1 MTQLE
6 PKDGEAPVRLLTKI
20 ALLGTILAADLLFFF
35 VLPTYFR
42 ETFDAVFQ
50 MTPWPDDAE
59 KTFAIFSG
67 LAIAVLSSSVI
78 VHILA
83 QRLRKIVTIR
93 GEENDGERGS

>member
-1 MTQLE
+1 M
-6 PKDGEAPVRLLTKI
+6 RLLTKI
-20 ALLGTILAADLLFFF
+20 ALLGAILAADLLFFF
-35 VLPTYFR
+35 VLPTYFP

-93 GEENDGERGS
+93 G

>member
-20 ALLGTILAADLLFFF
+20 ALLGAILAADLLFFF
-35 VLPTYFR
+35 VLPTYFP
-42 ETFDAVFQ
+42 ETFDTVFQ

-83 QRLRKIVTIR
+83 QRLRKIVTIK
-93 GEENDGERGS
+93 G

>member
-1 MTQLE
+1 
-6 PKDGEAPVRLLTKI
+6 VRLLTKI
-20 ALLGTILAADLLFFF
+20 ALLGAILAADLLFFF
-35 VLPTYFR
+35 VLPTYFP
-42 ETFDAVFQ
+42 ETFEAVFQ

-59 KTFAIFSG
+59 KTFAIFAG

-93 GEENDGERGS
+93 G

>member
-1 MTQLE
+1 
-6 PKDGEAPVRLLTKI
+6 VRLLTKI
-20 ALLGTILAADLLFFF
+20 TLLGAILAADLLFFF
-35 VLPTYFR
+35 VLPTYFP

-93 GEENDGERGS
+93 G